1 MKVDREAVRE
11 LVCRSC
17 LLMDE
22 ERYLEYLDL
31 CAEDYRYRVTAFSPE
46 LRKDM
51 VWLDLNRAD
60 LKNMFDMLPE
70 HVKPEGTLARH
81 VNVCAIQPN
90 GGPDL
95 FNVVSSLAVYFTDL
109 RGATRV
115 FAIGRYK
122 DSIDTSRNEPRLR
135 AREVRLETRAL
146 GTGTQIPL

>member
-22 ERYLEYLDL
+22 ERYAEYLGL
-31 CAEDYRYRVTAFSPE
+31 CTEDYRYRVTAFSPE
-46 LRKDM
+46 LRKEM
-51 VWLDLNRAD
+51 VWLDLNRGD
-60 LKNMFDMLPE
+60 MKNMFDMLPE

-81 VNVCAIQPN
+81 VNVCSIQPN
-90 GGPDL
+90 GGDDL
-95 FNVVSSLAVYFTDL
+95 DVVSTVTVYFTDL

-115 FAIGRYK
+115 FAIGRFK
-122 DSIDTSRNEPRLR
+122 DSIDASGEEPRLR

-146 GTGTQIPL
+146 GAGAQIPL